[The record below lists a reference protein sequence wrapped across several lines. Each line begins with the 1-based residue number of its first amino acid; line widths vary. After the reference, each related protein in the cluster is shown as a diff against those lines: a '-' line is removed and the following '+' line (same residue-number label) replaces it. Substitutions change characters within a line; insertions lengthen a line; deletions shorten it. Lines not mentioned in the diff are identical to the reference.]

1 MNPIKPVVHK
11 LGPPPRA
18 NVPVSIGPQSL
29 VIGAR
34 NPSGDPVPLAK
45 PVPPTPP
52 PPPRNFEPVL
62 VPAATALPPPNV
74 PVAMPMP
81 PPVEDPVGYDGYMA
95 AALKARSG
103 AGPQFAQFWA
113 TMAQAE
119 ATKLVAAKLEG
130 MLEFVGFYD
139 EVSDE
144 DAKAGADLPRLDQVL
159 AFAIA
164 DGLLKAN
171 LLTDATKK
179 SKKKD

>member
-45 PVPPTPP
+45 PVPVPPTPP
-52 PPPRNFEPVL
+52 PPPL
-62 VPAATALPPPNV
+62 AATTLPPPIV
-74 PVAMPMP
+74 PVEMPLP
-81 PPVEDPVGYDGYMA
+81 PPVADPVGYDGYMA
-95 AALKARSG
+95 AAMKARSG

-119 ATKLVAAKLEG
+119 ATKMVAAKLEG
-130 MLEFVGFYD
+130 LLEFVGFYD
-139 EVSDE
+139 EGEDE
-144 DAKAGADLPRLDQVL
+144 NHFPRLDSVL
-159 AFAIA
+159 VTAINDAF
-164 DGLLKAN
+164 G
-171 LLTDATKK
+171 DAKPEKVKK